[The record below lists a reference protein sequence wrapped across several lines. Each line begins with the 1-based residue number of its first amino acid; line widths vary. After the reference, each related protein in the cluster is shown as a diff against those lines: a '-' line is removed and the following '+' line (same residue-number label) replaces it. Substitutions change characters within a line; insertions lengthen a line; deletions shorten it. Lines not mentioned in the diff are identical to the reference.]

1 MDKEHLF
8 SIGEVARLFH
18 ISVSSLRHY
27 ESLGLLSPAYIS
39 PDSGYR
45 YYGARQF
52 EVLNTLRYL
61 RALDIPLAEIADFLQ
76 NRDVE
81 TIERKL
87 IQQKA
92 AVGKKLAELS
102 RIERKID
109 HRLAL
114 LQDAKSARL
123 DEIKLIRTPACRIVW
138 MEDALYLKSFLDME
152 PSIRRLEQSQ
162 REAVV
167 FLGKVGV
174 GISKEHLL
182 QADFSRYDCAFLL
195 LDREDRFDGETH
207 ELPEALC
214 ARIRFRGSHPQ
225 AAGAYER
232 LLSYLREHRL
242 TIDGFSREIT
252 LIDNGLSRDPEKFVT
267 EISIPVR
274 PADEPV

>member
-1 MDKEHLF
+1 MDKEQLF

-18 ISVSSLRHY
+18 MSVSSLRHY
-27 ESLGLLSPAYIS
+27 ESLGLLSPEYIN

-45 YYGARQF
+45 YYSTRQF

-61 RALDIPLAEIADFLQ
+61 RALDMPLPEIADFLQ

-81 TIERKL
+81 TIEQKL
-87 IQQKA
+87 RQQKA
-92 AVGKKLAELS
+92 VVEQKLSELS

-109 HRLAL
+109 HRLSQ

-123 DEIKLIRTPACRIVW
+123 DEIELIQTPACRIVW

-162 REAVV
+162 REAV
-167 FLGKVGV
+167 
-174 GISKEHLL
+174 
-182 QADFSRYDCAFLL
+182 QFSRYDCAFLL

-207 ELPEALC
+207 KLPETLC

-225 AAGAYER
+225 AGAAYEK
-232 LLSYLREHRL
+232 LLAFLRAHHFA
-242 TIDGFSREIT
+242 IGGFSREVT
-252 LIDNGLSRDPEKFVT
+252 LIDNGLTDDPGKFVT
-267 EISIPVR
+267 EISLPGC
-274 PADEPV
+274 PAE